1 MEKWSKK
8 KYVLSFLSGE
18 NKERMKLVSTWQT
31 EASKE
36 DYEGKPTMSN
46 TDIMAACKELIFDIE
61 DGRPVFHSIMYT
73 IDVDKVEIKLEPT
86 LDITIDPESTED
98 EIDEDVRNT
107 LAIASIFD
115 VPVYPNTKELMPL
128 LEKYHRKM
136 LMEGF
141 TAPGA
146 DGKKVRLKVTHSIE
160 KHLET
165 PHILNELDLTQS
177 YSPADLALIKAVIS
191 KELTRLHGVST
202 LLTTLQMGIE
212 QLEALLSKNERNE
225 NSIQKCLTENPILF
239 GTDYVKLV
247 SKPKLGSEFEMDYAL
262 QKYSGEYDLVEIE
275 SSNLPIYTKGGNPSQ
290 YLVHAEQQVID
301 WLHWIEW
308 NSPYAREN
316 LPELSSPVGYIII
329 GRNRDLKD
337 EDRQKLRRR
346 NSIYKGQ
353 IVVLTYDDLIVK
365 AKNLLNQ
372 LQVLSN
378 EEKNV

>member
-18 NKERMKLVSTWQT
+18 NKERMKLVSNWQT
-31 EASKE
+31 E

-46 TDIMAACKELIFDIE
+46 TDIMAACKELIFDLK
-61 DGRPVFHSIMYT
+61 DGCPVFHSIMYT
-73 IDVDKVEIKLEPT
+73 IDVDKVVIKLEPT

-107 LAIASIFD
+107 LAIASMYD
-115 VPVYPNTKELMPL
+115 VPVYPNTKDLMPL

-160 KHLET
+160 KHLEK
-165 PHILNELDLTQS
+165 PYILNELDLTQA
-177 YSPADLALIKAVIS
+177 YSPADLALIKTVIS
-191 KELTRLHGVST
+191 KELTRLHSVST
-202 LLTTLQMGIE
+202 LLTTLQMGID
-212 QLEALLSKNERNE
+212 QLEVLLSEDKRNE
-225 NSIQKCLTENPILF
+225 NLIQKCLTDNPILF
-239 GTDYVKLV
+239 GTDYAKLV
-247 SKPKLGSEFEMDYAL
+247 PKQKLGSEFEMDYAL
-262 QKYSGEYDLVEIE
+262 QRYSGEYDLVEIE
-275 SSNLPIYTKGGNPSQ
+275 SSNLQIYTKGGNPSQ

-301 WLHWIEW
+301 WLHWIERN
-308 NSPYAREN
+308 NSYAREN
-316 LPELSSPVGYIII
+316 LPELISPVGYIII
-329 GRNRDLKD
+329 GRSKNLKD

-346 NSIYKGQ
+346 NSIYRGQ

-365 AKNLLNQ
+365 AKNLLAQ

-378 EEKNV
+378 EKENA